1 MTTPTVRQS
10 RDAVI
15 RLLASSMVFDEPPVT
30 KSLSRARTAA
40 ERLYGVLVDAGVI
53 TTNGAAHEDDA
64 DDEDQPLF
72 PANGITTDPTDP
84 DPET

>member
-1 MTTPTVRQS
+1 
-10 RDAVI
+10 
-15 RLLASSMVFDEPPVT
+15 MVFDEPAVT

-53 TTNGAAHEDDA
+53 TTNGATHEGDAVDD
-64 DDEDQPLF
+64 DDDQPLF
-72 PANGITTDPTDP
+72 PANGITTDQS